1 MSDTLQRLPP
11 PSISSDGQIQ
21 AAADGSGVQLDSVA
35 KAIGNIH
42 IWSRLPEL
50 SEDLLDHL
58 GWGLHIDGWEYA
70 DSKAKKLWLVENVYD
85 WHRFKGTEYGLAL
98 YWRVLLNRE
107 LLAASPPT
115 KSFCGAS
122 LTNEE
127 RQAFEAPHPEIR
139 VYPFRNLGQ
148 KCGLVC
154 GGCLGNPGAD
164 LARYPNTSD
173 ALLRI
178 GQKVELHDPLDGS
191 VTDLHSLLI
200 ERENVERIGQEVV
213 EIRKPTTN
221 RGQVCGRVLKGCV
234 IDHQACLRFYTL
246 KLNRAYR
253 NEIERRHTL
262 AIKPSLDPISIYPR
276 EIYQPAPAYGVFPTN
291 RWTDVYPDTNRCILN
306 KTCLKPST
314 AAERVYKS
322 ARLFD
327 PARAVPRARR
337 AIKFT
342 GRFCLSGLPAH
353 TASVAVDATARRRG
367 KGMHLGTG
375 ITRTNHAYTSSAKK
389 RIDQICNVARLSKR
403 ASDKLLLSITN
414 HRVVKASSG
423 VLAGSAKAGD
433 YQMEVF

>member
-1 MSDTLQRLPP
+1 MSDTLQRLLP
-11 PSISSDGQIQ
+11 PSISSDCQIQ
-21 AAADGSGVQLDSVA
+21 AAANGNGVQLDSVA
-35 KAIGNIH
+35 KAIGKIY

-50 SEDLLDHL
+50 SKELLEHL

-70 DSKAKKLWLVENVYD
+70 DSKAKKLWLVENFYD
-85 WHRFKGTEYGLAL
+85 WHRYKGTEYGLGL
-98 YWRVLLNRE
+98 YWRALLNRE

-122 LTNEE
+122 LTDEE
-127 RQAFEAPHPEIR
+127 RRAFEAPHPEIR
-139 VYPFRNLGQ
+139 VYPFRHQGS

-154 GGCLGNPGAD
+154 GGCLGDPWAD
-164 LARYPNTSD
+164 LVRYPNTSD

-191 VTDLHSLLI
+191 VTDLHRLLI
-200 ERENVERIGQEVV
+200 ERENVERIGQGVV
-213 EIRKPTTN
+213 EIRKPTTR
-221 RGQVCGRVLKGCV
+221 RGQVCGRVLKGSV
-234 IDHQACLRFYTL
+234 IDHHARLRLYNL
-246 KLNRAYR
+246 RINRAYQD
-253 NEIERRHTL
+253 EIERRTPMAAQPGL
-262 AIKPSLDPISIYPR
+262 EPVGIYPR
-276 EIYQPAPAYGVFPTN
+276 ESYQPAPARGVFPSN
-291 RWTDVYPDTNRCILN
+291 RWTDVYPDTNRCILS

-314 AAERVYKS
+314 AANRVYKS

-327 PARAVPRARR
+327 PVRAVPRARR

-353 TASVAVDATARRRG
+353 TASVAVDATTKRQG

-389 RIDQICNVARLSKR
+389 RIDQICHVARLSKR

-433 YQMEVF
+433 YKLEVF